1 MAIGLLGK
9 KLGMS
14 QVYNDQG
21 DLVPVTLIEAGP
33 CDILQ
38 IKSEQNDGYSAI
50 QMGFGDKKEKSST
63 KAEIG
68 HCKKAKMAP
77 KRFIKELRV
86 GVEDQFELGQKLTV
100 GIFEGVDKLDISGT
114 SKGKGFAGV
123 MKRWG
128 FRGGPATHGSTRHR
142 GSGSVGAGTDPGRV
156 LKGRKM
162 SGRMGGAR
170 TTVRNIEVVKVDE
183 GNNLICVKG
192 AVPGPKGGFVTLR
205 ICK

>member
-1 MAIGLLGK
+1 MANGLLGK

-14 QVYNDQG
+14 QVYNEQG
-21 DLVPVTLIEAGP
+21 EIVPITLIEAGP

-38 IKSEQNDGYSAI
+38 IKTAQVDGYTAI
-50 QMGFGDKKEKSST
+50 QIGFDDKKEKVST

-68 HCKKAKMAP
+68 HCKKANMSP
-77 KRFIKELRV
+77 KRFIRELSV
-86 GVEDQFELGQKLTV
+86 GSGDQYEIGQRLTV
-100 GIFEGVDKLDISGT
+100 KIFEGVDKLDISGT

-128 FRGGPATHGSTRHR
+128 FRGGPETHGSTRPR

-162 SGRMGGAR
+162 SGRMGGDR
-170 TTVRNIEVVKVDE
+170 TTVRNLEVVKVDE
-183 GNNLICVKG
+183 SANLICVKG
-192 AVPGPKGGFVTLR
+192 AVPGPKGGYVTLKK
-205 ICK
+205 CK

>member
-14 QVYNDQG
+14 QVYDEQG
-21 DLVPVTLIEAGP
+21 DLVPITLIEAGP

-38 IKSEQNDGYSAI
+38 IKTEQNDGYSAI
-50 QMGFGDKKEKSST
+50 QLGFDDKKEKSST

-68 HCKKAKMAP
+68 HCKKAKLTP
-77 KRFIKELRV
+77 KRYIRELIV
-86 GVEDQFELGQKLTV
+86 GLDDQYEIGQRLTV
-100 GIFEGVDKLDISGT
+100 SIFEGVNKLDISGT
-114 SKGKGFAGV
+114 SKGKGYAGV

-142 GSGSVGAGTDPGRV
+142 GSGSIGAGTDPGRV

-162 SGRMGGAR
+162 AGRMGGAR
-170 TTVRNIEVVKVDE
+170 TTVKNIEVVKVVEDK
-183 GNNLICVKG
+183 NLICVKG
-192 AVPGPKGGFVTLR
+192 AVPGPKGGYVTLKK
-205 ICK
+205 CK